1 MNMNT
6 ASVMVRMSGTSVTS
20 FVPPSGMSISCVGSR
35 KPLYPKGS
43 PLIRQAVAE
52 AIANP
57 VGRTLAQVVDL
68 KKRVLLIIDD
78 HTRGTPTAETL
89 EVLYDRLHDMGV
101 SDAQMTILTSAGTH
115 RAMTEDEIR
124 AKTGELAGHIEV
136 VQHDCLN
143 PGCLYR
149 AGEIDDI
156 PVWLNR
162 NLCDAG
168 TVIGVGSLVAHKFSG
183 WSGAAKI
190 ICPGVAGY
198 ETIYRCHYRS
208 VVEENIVPG
217 QKDNWFRRFI
227 NRVGDLA
234 GLNFCVNFVP
244 VMGGIAGVTAGDPRA
259 VFERNVDVAIQAMG
273 ADFREKQDLVI
284 VSAYPATTDMW
295 QSGKGFYSGELI
307 ARDGGTIVLVSPL
320 DEGLGDHRDF
330 TSLLGCEPAKI
341 LDHLSSKNLPDPLAA
356 VAAYAIR
363 RIGERCRL
371 RIVTSN
377 SSLRGTP
384 LLGAPISDN
393 LQEVVNTAADGS
405 GETRAAVLNDVYV
418 LPMLR

>member
-1 MNMNT
+1 MNT
-6 ASVMVRMSGTSVTS
+6 TSVEAKMSGTSVAT
-20 FVPPSGMSISCVGSR
+20 FVPPPGMRVVAAGSR

-52 AIANP
+52 AIKNP
-57 VGRTLAQVVDL
+57 VGRTLAQAVDL
-68 KKRVLLIIDD
+68 KKRVLFIIDD
-78 HTRGTPTAETL
+78 HTRGTPTAEAL
-89 EVLYDRLHDMGV
+89 EVLYDRLRDMGV

-124 AKTGELAGHIEV
+124 AKTGELAGRIEV

-143 PGCLYR
+143 SDCLYR
-149 AGEIDDI
+149 AGEIDGM

-162 NLCDAG
+162 SLRDAG
-168 TVIGVGSLVAHKFSG
+168 TVIGIGSLVAHKFSG

-208 VVEENIVPG
+208 VVEEHIVPG

-330 TSLLGCEPAKI
+330 TSLLTCTPAEI
-341 LDHLSSKNLPDPLAA
+341 LDHLSRNNLPDPLAA

-393 LQEVVNTAADGS
+393 LQEVVNAAAADS
-405 GETRAAVLNDVYV
+405 VESRAAILNDVYV
-418 LPMLR
+418 LPVLR